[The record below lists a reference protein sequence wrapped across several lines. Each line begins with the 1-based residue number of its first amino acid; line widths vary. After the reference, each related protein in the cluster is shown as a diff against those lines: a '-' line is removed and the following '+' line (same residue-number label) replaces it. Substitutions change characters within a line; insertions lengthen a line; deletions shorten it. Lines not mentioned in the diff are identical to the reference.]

1 MVRVPTRNDYCI
13 VQDDETH
20 DHATTR
26 YIYNNGWEYQYTVN
40 ETALT
45 QAQLDAINSGITA
58 NKVSTYDGYAALIAG
73 KQNTLANQTAYTA
86 KGTATKV
93 PQISTNSL
101 GQVTAITEV
110 DITHPV
116 ATTAIQGTIK
126 LGSDTVQTVAP
137 NAVSSE

>member
-1 MVRVPTRNDYCI
+1 MQN
-13 VQDDETH
+13 DETH

-58 NKVSTYDGYAALIAG
+58 NKVATYDGYASQIAG
-73 KQNTLANQTAYTA
+73 KQDALANQTAYTA

-93 PQISTNSL
+93 PQITTNSL

-116 ATTAIQGTIK
+116 ASATTRGTIK
-126 LGSDTVQTVAP
+126 L
-137 NAVSSE
+137 

>member
-1 MVRVPTRNDYCI
+1 M
-13 VQDDETH
+13 
-20 DHATTR
+20 
-26 YIYNNGWEYQYTVN
+26 
-40 ETALT
+40 T

-73 KQNTLANQTAYTA
+73 KQDALANQTAYTA

-93 PQISTNSL
+93 PQITTNSL